1 MKEIYIK
8 PETIQ
13 RKVLLESVFNNLS
26 NYGNGEWKQTLK
38 DDDQES
44 EDEGRTKGRGL
55 WEDALW

>member
-13 RKVLLESVFNNLS
+13 RKVLLENLFNNLS
-26 NYGNGEWKQTLK
+26 SDGRGNWTQTLN

-44 EDEGRTKGRGL
+44 EDEGRTKERGL

>member
-8 PETIQ
+8 PETIY
-13 RKVLLESVFNNLS
+13 RKLLLESVFNNLS
-26 NYGNGEWKQTLK
+26 SDGDGNWTQTLN

-44 EDEGRTKGRGL
+44 EDEGRTKERGL

>member
-13 RKVLLESVFNNLS
+13 RKVLLESVFKNLS

-44 EDEGRTKGRGL
+44 EDEGRTKERGL